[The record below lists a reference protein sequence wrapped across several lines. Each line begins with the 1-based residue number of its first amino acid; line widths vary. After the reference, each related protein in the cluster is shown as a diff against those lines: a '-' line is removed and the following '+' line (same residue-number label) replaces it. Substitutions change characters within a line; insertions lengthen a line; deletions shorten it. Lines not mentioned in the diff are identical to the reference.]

1 MTNPQTNPS
10 EALLIDLAPGR
21 SRPSVS
27 PQAAAEN
34 CRYMKLKLG
43 AMPFLIPSLTQDSSV
58 LHVDCRSLYGKSWQ
72 GRMISSPD
80 TLSRLLLEEF
90 RLAVAP
96 CQGGGTDAFQLS
108 GAVPE
113 EHMHAGLSR
122 LETLMS
128 EIIQ

>member
-21 SRPSVS
+21 NGPSVS

-34 CRYMKLKLG
+34 CRYMKRKLG
-43 AMPFLIPSLTQDSSV
+43 AMPFLIPSLTRDSSV

-72 GRMISSPD
+72 GRMISSPH

-90 RLAVAP
+90 GLAVAP
-96 CQGGGTDAFQLS
+96 EGGASDAFQLS
-108 GAVPE
+108 GAVSE
-113 EHMHAGLSR
+113 ENMHAGLSR
-122 LETLMS
+122 LERLMS
-128 EIIQ
+128 DIIQ